1 MKPIK
6 ITIPIAPVTKK
17 NHGQIVKMGGK
28 PRLLP
33 SKQYREYEAEAGIF
47 LKRLEISTPVNLKC
61 LFYMPTRRI
70 VDLVG
75 LLQAADDVLTAYG
88 VILDDNSRI
97 VVSHDGSRVLY
108 DKENPRTEIE
118 ITEGK

>member
-1 MKPIK
+1 MQPIE
-6 ITIPIAPVTKK
+6 ITIPLAPVTKK
-17 NHGQIVKMGGK
+17 NHGQIVTMGGK

-33 SKQYREYEAEAGIF
+33 SKQYREYEAAAGNF

-75 LLQAADDVLTAYG
+75 LLQAADDVLTVYG

-97 VVSHDGSRVLY
+97 VVSHDGSWVLY

-118 ITEGK
+118 ITEVK

>member
-17 NHGQIVKMGGK
+17 NHGQIVTMGGK

-33 SKQYREYEAEAGIF
+33 SKQYREYEAEVGIF

>member
-17 NHGQIVKMGGK
+17 NHGQIVTMGGK

>member
-17 NHGQIVKMGGK
+17 NHGQIVTMGGK

-75 LLQAADDVLTAYG
+75 LLQAADDVLTGYG